1 MTSIALSILIVSDNI
16 FNKGLFNFVYFLGQC
31 TYKDIY
37 MLFATPTKFRNCVQ
51 NNGHFSNPSKIIA
64 YACRNISQQIGMQ
77 GIRNVRRM
85 KSALIP

>member
-1 MTSIALSILIVSDNI
+1 MFYKISFLYYFNICNTLRILRRIYLPQIDCASISNNEILL
-16 FNKGLFNFVYFLGQC
+16 KY
-31 TYKDIY
+31 
-37 MLFATPTKFRNCVQ
+37 RNCLQ
-51 NNGHFSNPSKIIA
+51 NNGHFLNPSKIIA